1 MAASSSS
8 SLFLLL
14 LLFVFVV
21 SATSRH
27 LGHSALHSYFRT
39 HRTGLPPRST
49 YGPIKTYG
57 RNYSYVCDSRR
68 FADLG
73 LRVTDFAYCN
83 KNLSYEQ
90 RVKSL
95 VGSLS
100 LEEKV
105 GQISDQARGVQRIG
119 LPPYSWWSEALH
131 GVSFVGHATY
141 FGDIVP
147 AATSFPTVIVSAAS
161 FNESLW
167 KSIGQASDLT
177 RAMHNLGHAGLTF
190 WSPNINVVRDP
201 RWGRI
206 LETPGEDPF
215 LVGKYAA
222 NFVRGLQ
229 DVEGH
234 EVAANPDSRPLK
246 VSSCCKHYAAYDVD
260 NWFGIDRYHFDARVA
275 AQDMVETFLLPF
287 EMCVKEGDVS
297 SVMCS
302 YNRVNG
308 IPACADP
315 KLLSQTLR
323 DDWKLHGYIVS
334 DCDSLEVMHHGHKW
348 LGDTPEAAVSQTLRA
363 GLDLDCGDYY
373 SNFTESAVAQGIVRE
388 SYIDTALKN
397 LYTVLM
403 RLGFFDGMPKYESL
417 AEDDICTKD
426 NIELAA
432 DAARQGIVL
441 LKNDHN
447 ILPLRKDKYKKLAL
461 VGPHTNATEAMIG
474 NYEGTPCRYV
484 SPLDAFSAEGK
495 VEYDL
500 GCTVWC
506 WEKESHQRAKE
517 IAARADA
524 TIIFAGISLEVEAES
539 RDRDDLFI
547 PYSQSNFITEVT
559 EASKGPVIL
568 VIFSA
573 GGLDISSI
581 ARDNAKV
588 SAILWAGYPGAEGG
602 RAIADVVYGRY
613 NPGGRLPI
621 TWFESEYTKL
631 LPMTSMPLRPIDE
644 LGYPGRTYKFFDGQT
659 VYPFGY
665 GLSYTQFK
673 YTLKS
678 VPSSVVV
685 KLDPLQLCL
694 PLTYMPNASLEEEHA
709 GAACQSV
716 NVADTAC
723 NHEINFEVE
732 VANTGKFDGNH
743 VVIVYSK
750 PPAGVAGAPIKQVA
764 AFRRVFVPAGA
775 SSSVKFSIDA
785 CKSLSIVEKTAYKVL
800 PRGQHTIVV
809 GDDEPTVSFPVKVD
823 FN

>member
-1 MAASSSS
+1 MFC
-8 SLFLLL
+8 L
-14 LLFVFVV
+14 
-21 SATSRH
+21 
-27 LGHSALHSYFRT
+27 
-39 HRTGLPPRST
+39 
-49 YGPIKTYG
+49 
-57 RNYSYVCDSRR
+57 
-68 FADLG
+68 
-73 LRVTDFAYCN
+73 
-83 KNLSYEQ
+83 
-90 RVKSL
+90 
-95 VGSLS
+95 
-100 LEEKV
+100 
-105 GQISDQARGVQRIG
+105 
-119 LPPYSWWSEALH
+119 
-131 GVSFVGHATY
+131 
-141 FGDIVP
+141 
-147 AATSFPTVIVSAAS
+147 
-161 FNESLW
+161 
-167 KSIGQASDLT
+167 
-177 RAMHNLGHAGLTF
+177 
-190 WSPNINVVRDP
+190 
-201 RWGRI
+201 
-206 LETPGEDPF
+206 
-215 LVGKYAA
+215 
-222 NFVRGLQ
+222 
-229 DVEGH
+229 
-234 EVAANPDSRPLK
+234 
-246 VSSCCKHYAAYDVD
+246 
-260 NWFGIDRYHFDARVA
+260 
-275 AQDMVETFLLPF
+275 
-287 EMCVKEGDVS
+287 
-297 SVMCS
+297 
-302 YNRVNG
+302 
-308 IPACADP
+308 
-315 KLLSQTLR
+315 
-323 DDWKLHGYIVS
+323 
-334 DCDSLEVMHHGHKW
+334 
-348 LGDTPEAAVSQTLRA
+348 

-373 SNFTESAVAQGIVRE
+373 SRFTESAVAQGVVRE
-388 SYIDTALKN
+388 SYIDDALKN

-426 NIELAA
+426 HIDLAA

-447 ILPLRKDKYKKLAL
+447 ILPLSKDKYKKLAL

-474 NYEGTPCRYV
+474 NYEGFMSLSHLKAFLIWFTVGFGLHYSLLLCA
-484 SPLDAFSAEGK
+484 SPQ

-506 WEKESHQRAKE
+506 WEKEAHRRAKE

-539 RDRDDLFI
+539 RDRDDLLI
-547 PYSQSNFITEVT
+547 PYSQSDFITQVT

-621 TWFESEYTKL
+621 TWFKSEYTKL

-665 GLSYTQFK
+665 GLSYTRFN

-694 PLTYMPNASLEEEHA
+694 PLTYKPNAWLEEEHA

-723 NHEINFEVE
+723 DHEINFEVE

-750 PPAGVAGAPIKQVA
+750 PPAGVAGAHIKQVV
-764 AFRRVFVPAGA
+764 AFRRVFLPAGA
-775 SSSVKFSIDA
+775 SSSVKFSMDA

-809 GDDEPTVSFPVKVD
+809 GAYEPATVSFPVKVD

>member
-1 MAASSSS
+1 
-8 SLFLLL
+8 
-14 LLFVFVV
+14 
-21 SATSRH
+21 
-27 LGHSALHSYFRT
+27 
-39 HRTGLPPRST
+39 
-49 YGPIKTYG
+49 
-57 RNYSYVCDSRR
+57 
-68 FADLG
+68 
-73 LRVTDFAYCN
+73 
-83 KNLSYEQ
+83 
-90 RVKSL
+90 
-95 VGSLS
+95 
-100 LEEKV
+100 
-105 GQISDQARGVQRIG
+105 
-119 LPPYSWWSEALH
+119 
-131 GVSFVGHATY
+131 
-141 FGDIVP
+141 
-147 AATSFPTVIVSAAS
+147 
-161 FNESLW
+161 
-167 KSIGQASDLT
+167 
-177 RAMHNLGHAGLTF
+177 MHNLGHAGLTF

-229 DVEGH
+229 DVEGN

-275 AQDMVETFLLPF
+275 EQDMVETFLLPF

-363 GLDLDCGDYY
+363 GLDLDCGDYFY
-373 SNFTESAVAQGIVRE
+373 SFTESAVAQGIVRE
-388 SYIDTALKN
+388 SYIDNALKN

-447 ILPLRKDKYKKLAL
+447 ILPLCKDKYKKLAL

-474 NYEGTPCRYV
+474 NYEGFMSLSSQSLLNLVSDYTALLFSTGTPCRYV
-484 SPLDAFSAEGK
+484 SPLDAFSAEGN

-506 WEKESHQRAKE
+506 WEKEAHQR
-517 IAARADA
+517 
-524 TIIFAGISLEVEAES
+524 
-539 RDRDDLFI
+539 
-547 PYSQSNFITEVT
+547 
-559 EASKGPVIL
+559 
-568 VIFSA
+568 
-573 GGLDISSI
+573 GLDISSI
-581 ARDNAKV
+581 ARDNTKV

-621 TWFESEYTKL
+621 TWFKSEYTKL

-665 GLSYTQFK
+665 GLSYTQFN

-694 PLTYMPNASLEEEHA
+694 PLTYKPNASLEEEHA

-716 NVADTAC
+716 SVADTAC
-723 NHEINFEVE
+723 NHEIDFEVE

-750 PPAGVAGAPIKQVA
+750 PPAGVAGAPIKQVV
-764 AFRRVFVPAGA
+764 AFRRVFVLAGA

-809 GDDEPTVSFPVKVD
+809 GDDEPTVSFPVEVD

>member
-1 MAASSSS
+1 MFC
-8 SLFLLL
+8 L
-14 LLFVFVV
+14 
-21 SATSRH
+21 
-27 LGHSALHSYFRT
+27 
-39 HRTGLPPRST
+39 
-49 YGPIKTYG
+49 
-57 RNYSYVCDSRR
+57 
-68 FADLG
+68 
-73 LRVTDFAYCN
+73 
-83 KNLSYEQ
+83 
-90 RVKSL
+90 
-95 VGSLS
+95 
-100 LEEKV
+100 
-105 GQISDQARGVQRIG
+105 
-119 LPPYSWWSEALH
+119 
-131 GVSFVGHATY
+131 
-141 FGDIVP
+141 
-147 AATSFPTVIVSAAS
+147 
-161 FNESLW
+161 
-167 KSIGQASDLT
+167 
-177 RAMHNLGHAGLTF
+177 
-190 WSPNINVVRDP
+190 
-201 RWGRI
+201 
-206 LETPGEDPF
+206 
-215 LVGKYAA
+215 
-222 NFVRGLQ
+222 
-229 DVEGH
+229 
-234 EVAANPDSRPLK
+234 
-246 VSSCCKHYAAYDVD
+246 
-260 NWFGIDRYHFDARVA
+260 
-275 AQDMVETFLLPF
+275 
-287 EMCVKEGDVS
+287 
-297 SVMCS
+297 
-302 YNRVNG
+302 
-308 IPACADP
+308 
-315 KLLSQTLR
+315 
-323 DDWKLHGYIVS
+323 
-334 DCDSLEVMHHGHKW
+334 
-348 LGDTPEAAVSQTLRA
+348 

-373 SNFTESAVAQGIVRE
+373 SRFTESAVAQGVVRE
-388 SYIDTALKN
+388 SYIDDALKN

-426 NIELAA
+426 HIDLAA

-447 ILPLRKDKYKKLAL
+447 ILPLSKDKYKKLAL

-474 NYEGTPCRYV
+474 NYEGFMSLSSQSLLNLVYSRFRTTLQFTALRFSTGTPCRYV

-506 WEKESHQRAKE
+506 WEKEAHRRAKE

-539 RDRDDLFI
+539 RDRDDLLI
-547 PYSQSNFITEVT
+547 PYSQSDFITQVT

-621 TWFESEYTKL
+621 TWFKSEYTKL

-665 GLSYTQFK
+665 GLSYTRFN

-694 PLTYMPNASLEEEHA
+694 PLTYKPNASLEEEHA

-723 NHEINFEVE
+723 DHEINFEVE

-750 PPAGVAGAPIKQVA
+750 PPAGVAGAHIKQVV
-764 AFRRVFVPAGA
+764 AFRRVFLPAGA
-775 SSSVKFSIDA
+775 SSSVKFSMDA

-809 GDDEPTVSFPVKVD
+809 GAYEPATVSFPVKVD